1 MWQLSESVD
10 GMAEACNAMGIPVVG
25 GNVSLYNESGGN
37 DIDPTPVVGL
47 LGVVDSLSSPPPG
60 WNWKSGDSVVLVG
73 KREAH
78 DGPAFPLGGSR
89 WATRRARRGGTVPS
103 LDVTSFNATIKF
115 VAGEIAWICKGEQ
128 SDVTAVHDVG
138 SGGLSAA
145 LAEIV
150 ATTGVGLSADE
161 LTSHGELF
169 SEFPGRFVMATSDVD
184 QFVQR
189 ANSAGVDVAI
199 LGTVGGDS
207 LRIGSTINV
216 SVSEIES
223 RRSNALSNAI
233 ASVD

>member
-1 MWQLSESVD
+1 
-10 GMAEACNAMGIPVVG
+10 
-25 GNVSLYNESGGN
+25 
-37 DIDPTPVVGL
+37 
-47 LGVVDSLSSPPPG
+47 
-60 WNWKSGDSVVLVG
+60 
-73 KREAH
+73 
-78 DGPAFPLGGSR
+78 
-89 WATRRARRGGTVPS
+89 
-103 LDVTSFNATIKF
+103 
-115 VAGEIAWICKGEQ
+115 
-128 SDVTAVHDVG
+128 VHDIG

-150 ATTGVGLSADE
+150 ATTGVGLIAEE

-189 ANSAGVDVAI
+189 ANAAGVDVAI

-207 LRIGSTINV
+207 LRIGSLINV

-223 RRSNALSNAI
+223 RRSNALSSAL

>member
-1 MWQLSESVD
+1 MWQLSESID
-10 GMAEACNAMGIPVVG
+10 GMAEACSAMGIPVVG

-47 LGVVDSLSSPPPG
+47 LGVVDSLVAPPPG
-60 WNWKSGDSVVLVG
+60 WDWKPGDSVVLVG

-89 WATRRARRGGTVPS
+89 WATRRGRRGGTVPS
-103 LDVTSFNATIKF
+103 LDITSFNVTIKF
-115 VAGEIAWICKGEQ
+115 VAGEISSICKGSL
-128 SDVTAVHDVG
+128 SDVTAVHDIG

-150 ATTGVGLSADE
+150 ATTGVGLSTDE

-169 SEFPGRFVMATSDVD
+169 SEFPGRFVMATSDVVA
-184 QFVQR
+184 FAQR
-189 ANSAGVDVAI
+189 AKDAGVEVSV

-223 RRSNALSNAI
+223 RRSNALASAL